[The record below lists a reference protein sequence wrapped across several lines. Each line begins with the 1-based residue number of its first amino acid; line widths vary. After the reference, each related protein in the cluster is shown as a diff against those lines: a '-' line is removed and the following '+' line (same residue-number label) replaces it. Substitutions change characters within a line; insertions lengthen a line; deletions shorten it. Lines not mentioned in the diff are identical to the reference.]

1 MVIFRY
7 ETKIGKEGF
16 TIIPQFVIRLRI
28 MKSLQPLALFLLCLD
43 GLNVVFM
50 VYSQHILSRHLVN
63 DCQYCL
69 WIQCPAFLKILT
81 LCLVDMFHTFPH
93 LALFVAN
100 HCWLHSICHP
110 TSFFSGLNC
119 AAHYLSW
126 VTLQPYACL
135 PLGFSDGRH
144 QPRMFLLYSL
154 PSLDRSSGYS
164 CLSVPA
170 ASQAGPLP
178 GF

>member
-100 HCWLHSICHP
+100 HADYTPSAIPPHS
-110 TSFFSGLNC
+110 F
-119 AAHYLSW
+119 
-126 VTLQPYACL
+126 L
-135 PLGFSDGRH
+135 PLTVLHITF
-144 QPRMFLLYSL
+144 
-154 PSLDRSSGYS
+154 
-164 CLSVPA
+164 
-170 ASQAGPLP
+170 P
-178 GF
+178 G

>member
-81 LCLVDMFHTFPH
+81 LWWICFTLS
-93 LALFVAN
+93 LI
-100 HCWLHSICHP
+100 WL
-110 TSFFSGLNC
+110 
-119 AAHYLSW
+119 
-126 VTLQPYACL
+126 
-135 PLGFSDGRH
+135 
-144 QPRMFLLYSL
+144 FLLLIMLITLHL
-154 PSLDRSSGYS
+154 PSHLI
-164 CLSVPA
+164 LFWP
-170 ASQAGPLP
+170 
-178 GF
+178 